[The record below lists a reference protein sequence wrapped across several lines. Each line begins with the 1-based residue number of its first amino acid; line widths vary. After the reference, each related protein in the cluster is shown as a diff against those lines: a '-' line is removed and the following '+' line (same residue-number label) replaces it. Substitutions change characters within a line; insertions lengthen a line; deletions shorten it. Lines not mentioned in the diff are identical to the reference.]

1 MAIRGREEEAQ
12 QEVDG
17 DVVAGF
23 GPWQS
28 VRVGNRTSAG
38 RTRILEMSWW
48 AAGSMGRLA
57 AHLHQLL
64 LPTAAPLFWSSHARG
79 QRPRAR
85 DVWRGSRRPA
95 ARGSFHGRKEAK
107 RKSLTTYCLVLLLWP
122 TAVCSWYFPWPQP
135 DWAVFTRVKME
146 SVAIPKDR
154 AEASVTQQCYLYDLS
169 MSEED
174 IALHDAL
181 VGRPQSC
188 QMTRASGKLDL
199 PLPST
204 HPITISQATSVPAAS
219 PQPDH
224 PVQYC
229 TGYVDWTTAPSS

>member
-1 MAIRGREEEAQ
+1 MLL
-12 QEVDG
+12 
-17 DVVAGF
+17 AGF

-64 LPTAAPLFWSSHARG
+64 LPTAAPLFWVKPRE
-79 QRPRAR
+79 RPAAGRLRAR

-107 RKSLTTYCLVLLLWP
+107 RQSLTTYCLVLLLWP
-122 TAVCSWYFPWPQP
+122 MALCSWYFPWPQP

-169 MSEED
+169 MSEAD

-181 VGRPQSC
+181 VRCPQSC
-188 QMTRASGKLDL
+188 N
-199 PLPST
+199 
-204 HPITISQATSVPAAS
+204 PAR
-219 PQPDH
+219 
-224 PVQYC
+224 
-229 TGYVDWTTAPSS
+229 